1 MAPKKEI
8 SQMLNKRLGFEED
21 EVDWTKLKTEDLNK
35 IAEVLLDNR
44 KLLRIAIEDE
54 AQKRFNKRFIDLQKI
69 GKELGILDMEKG
81 IIARLLL
88 GEK

>member
-1 MAPKKEI
+1 MKIMVQKKDL
-8 SQMLNKRLGFEED
+8 SRALNKRLGFEED
-21 EVDWTKLKTEDLNK
+21 EVDWSKLKQEDLNK

-44 KLLRIAIEDE
+44 KIVRIGIEDE
-54 AQKRFNKRFIDLQKI
+54 AQKRFNKRIIDIQKF
-69 GKELGILDMEKG
+69 GILDTEKG